1 MGLLFATMRGTW
13 AAGRVAALTADHGCK
28 GLSPSGQARHH
39 SCLADGTHGHSI
51 TASARSERQGPRQAE
66 CLSHLP
72 ERPCLLSRA
81 ARRGSERPRLDVYRS
96 KVLPPVAV
104 HPCCGLPSSSWIGTA
119 LTIVTSE
126 AHEPGC
132 ERCQHGSIAVRH
144 LETVAVDARSGRGV
158 QCLHEDPFLVHIL
171 LAGYARCC
179 ARPETDHRTL
189 HLARRYEAI
198 APGKA
203 CDATGCTRRDEM
215 SFTDT
220 GRRHAMTR
228 QRHELPGRPSTG
240 PVESLEAVARRRGP
254 AK

>member
-1 MGLLFATMRGTW
+1 MRGTW

-51 TASARSERQGPRQAE
+51 TASARSERHGPRQAE

-104 HPCCGLPSSSWIGTA
+104 HPCCGLPSSSWIRTA

-132 ERCQHGSIAVRH
+132 ERCQNGSIAVRH
-144 LETVAVDARSGRGV
+144 LRRS
-158 QCLHEDPFLVHIL
+158 
-171 LAGYARCC
+171 
-179 ARPETDHRTL
+179 
-189 HLARRYEAI
+189 
-198 APGKA
+198 
-203 CDATGCTRRDEM
+203 
-215 SFTDT
+215 
-220 GRRHAMTR
+220 
-228 QRHELPGRPSTG
+228 PSMR
-240 PVESLEAVARRRGP
+240 EAVAASSAFMKTRSWSIFSSQAMRVAALDLKRIIEPCISHDVMRRLHP
-254 AK
+254 AKPATRPDARVGTR

>member
-104 HPCCGLPSSSWIGTA
+104 HP
-119 LTIVTSE
+119 
-126 AHEPGC
+126 
-132 ERCQHGSIAVRH
+132 

-171 LAGYARCC
+171 LAGHARCC

-215 SFTDT
+215 
-220 GRRHAMTR
+220 
-228 QRHELPGRPSTG
+228 
-240 PVESLEAVARRRGP
+240 
-254 AK
+254 